1 MTTPARLVIP
11 PMIATAKPFSP
22 RISPIAARAWVTGA
36 TRMPAA
42 PPSAAASANENADMA
57 LTLMP
62 ISPAAVRSKETACIA
77 RPISVLRCIQPKPNI
92 RTRATAGISNSCG
105 YTPAPN
111 IEIACATPG
120 EEGRGKIRQISW

>member
-1 MTTPARLVIP
+1 MTTPGADVIP
-11 PMIATAKPFSP
+11 PMMATAKPLRPST
-22 RISPIAARAWVTGA
+22 SPIVADAWVTGA

-62 ISPAAVRSKETACIA
+62 ISPAAVRLKETACIA
-77 RPISVLRCIQPKPNI
+77 RPMSVLRCIQPKPNI

-111 IEIACATPG
+111 IEIAWATPG
-120 EEGRGKIRQISW
+120 EGRAREIRQISW